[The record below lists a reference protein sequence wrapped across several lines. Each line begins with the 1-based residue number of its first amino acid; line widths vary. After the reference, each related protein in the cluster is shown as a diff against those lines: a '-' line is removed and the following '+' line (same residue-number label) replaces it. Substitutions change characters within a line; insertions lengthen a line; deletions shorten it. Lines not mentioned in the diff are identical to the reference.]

1 MSCFEDCMASQV
13 VDVSSWSDTDTANL
27 RSKCIGQ
34 VVTVQ
39 VQCCD
44 NVKVSRTSQI
54 LVASAMSAIASFTM
68 ILPAA
73 SASF

>member
-1 MSCFEDCMASQV
+1 MRCFEDRVACQV

-39 VQCCD
+39 VQCSD
-44 NVKVSRTSQI
+44 YVKISRTCQE
-54 LVASAMSAIASFTM
+54 LAAMRY
-68 ILPAA
+68 PR
-73 SASF
+73 